1 MPRGPGHRVRLSL
14 TSDVADRYADGG
26 LSIGFWH
33 WRRACSMSGPM
44 TRSLP
49 IAFSTVLA
57 LTFSFTAC
65 KKEKKA
71 ADTTGTTAA
80 ASQPAADKAGAG
92 APDKAAETPPP
103 PQPEKS
109 EPAAPDV
116 RPPVAED
123 LAVYTSDLT
132 GDGPLVATI
141 ETSMGAIHCELLDK
155 GAPVTVANFVG
166 LARGM
171 HAFRDP
177 ASGKVEKR
185 PYYDGT
191 VFHRVIPEFMIQGG
205 DPTASGNGGPGYEF
219 ATEVSPDL
227 KHEPGTLSMANAGPN
242 TNGSQFF
249 ITEVAENRL
258 DGKYNVFGRCKELD
272 VVKKIARVPTA
283 DQPGSP
289 GEKSRPVDEV
299 KLIKVT
305 ISRGQPEA
313 APGDGKK
320 EKKEQKERKP
330 KDEKETQA
338 G

>member
-1 MPRGPGHRVRLSL
+1 
-14 TSDVADRYADGG
+14 
-26 LSIGFWH
+26 
-33 WRRACSMSGPM
+33 M
-44 TRSLP
+44 TRLLP
-49 IAFSTVLA
+49 IAFSIALA
-57 LTFSFTAC
+57 SSFAAC

-71 ADTTGTTAA
+71 ADTTKATTAQ
-80 ASQPAADKAGAG
+80 SEPAAEKAGG
-92 APDKAAETPPP
+92 AETPPA
-103 PQPEKS
+103 QPEKS
-109 EPAAPDV
+109 EPAMPEV
-116 RPPVAED
+116 RTPVAED
-123 LAVYTSDLT
+123 LGTYTSDLG

-141 ETSMGAIHCELLDK
+141 ETSKGAIHCELFDK
-155 GAPVTVANFVG
+155 GAPITVANFIG

-171 HAFRDP
+171 HPFRDP
-177 ASGKVEKR
+177 VSGKVETR

-205 DPTASGNGGPGYEF
+205 DPTATGNGGPGYEF

-258 DGKYNVFGRCKELD
+258 DGKYNVFGRCKDLE

-283 DQPGSP
+283 QQPGNP
-289 GEKSRPVDEV
+289 DEKSRPVDEV

-305 ISRGQPEA
+305 ISRGQPEPA
-313 APGDGKK
+313 PAPGDGKK
-320 EKKEQKERKP
+320 GKEDKKKGKA